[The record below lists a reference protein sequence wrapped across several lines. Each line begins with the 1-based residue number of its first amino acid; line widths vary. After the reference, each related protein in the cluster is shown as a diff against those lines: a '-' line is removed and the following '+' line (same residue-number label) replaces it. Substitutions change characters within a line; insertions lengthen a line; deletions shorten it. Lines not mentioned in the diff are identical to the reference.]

1 MAETDED
8 FEIRLSFP
16 TLNPMFDDIER
27 KILAPLSCLRE
38 FGLEYV
44 LEFDL
49 PMVQKENISVSL
61 DENNIISVEAR
72 LNETYFD
79 ENQNYKHEFN
89 YFKKSITLSGKLDS
103 NNIHAKFVDGRLTVR
118 IPKLPAR
125 NKIAIE

>member
-1 MAETDED
+1 MAETNED

-38 FGLEYV
+38 FGSEYV